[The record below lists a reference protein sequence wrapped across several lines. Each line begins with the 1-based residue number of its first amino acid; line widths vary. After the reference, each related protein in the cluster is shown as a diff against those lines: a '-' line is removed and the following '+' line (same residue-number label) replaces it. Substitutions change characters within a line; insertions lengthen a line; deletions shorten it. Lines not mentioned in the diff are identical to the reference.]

1 MRAIPSLAERKP
13 PPSDADRVVRK
24 ATRDDIVTRLKHQQ
38 REQDAQRICLMKIR
52 ERGLAMK
59 LARVEQ
65 IFDGSRLIFYYTAEG
80 RVDFRELVRDLA
92 AHFRARIEMR
102 QIGVRDEAKMLG
114 GYGSCGRP
122 LCCTTWLQS
131 FEPVSIKMAK
141 QQKLSLN
148 PSKLSGMCG
157 RLKCCLRYELP
168 NGKGVKH
175 GGCADEGGCGSCDNP
190 TGPGGGLRLLR
201 ERRLRE
207 LRSLDCCVCRR
218 RRPSASPS
226 AIRPASAR
234 RSRARR
240 RRTRGSSMSAR
251 RCSTVRQP
259 TQSFAIGRVSAAAGQ
274 AAYDAIVAAV
284 EDARQGRI
292 AAIATAPINKEAF
305 AAARVPWRGHTEL
318 LAHLTGT
325 PPRRDD
331 VLLRRPA
338 RRAGDGAHPAGGGPA
353 RADPREPGRDD
364 CADGVRAAAIWLA
377 VAAARARR
385 PEPARGR
392 ARPDGARRRGGA
404 GAGGRGQPRA
414 RHHDRRAACRPTPS
428 SFGRCA
434 AISTR

>member
-1 MRAIPSLAERKP
+1 MGTVVRGMPSLAARKRP
-13 PPSDADRVVRK
+13 AAESTDRVVRK

-38 REQDAQRICLMKIR
+38 REQEAQRICLMKIR

-190 TGPGGGLRLLR
+190 TAPAEDAGRAGAAATVEVAVNDLDRQHESAADHRRCGQGQAEDRHHRRGSGRHWPGDFPEGRSRPAGP
-201 ERRLRE
+201 
-207 LRSLDCCVCRR
+207 RSL
-218 RRPSASPS
+218 
-226 AIRPASAR
+226 
-234 RSRARR
+234 
-240 RRTRGSSMSAR
+240 
-251 RCSTVRQP
+251 
-259 TQSFAIGRVSAAAGQ
+259 
-274 AAYDAIVAAV
+274 
-284 EDARQGRI
+284 
-292 AAIATAPINKEAF
+292 
-305 AAARVPWRGHTEL
+305 
-318 LAHLTGT
+318 
-325 PPRRDD
+325 
-331 VLLRRPA
+331 
-338 RRAGDGAHPAGGGPA
+338 
-353 RADPREPGRDD
+353 
-364 CADGVRAAAIWLA
+364 
-377 VAAARARR
+377 
-385 PEPARGR
+385 
-392 ARPDGARRRGGA
+392 
-404 GAGGRGQPRA
+404 
-414 RHHDRRAACRPTPS
+414 
-428 SFGRCA
+428 
-434 AISTR
+434 